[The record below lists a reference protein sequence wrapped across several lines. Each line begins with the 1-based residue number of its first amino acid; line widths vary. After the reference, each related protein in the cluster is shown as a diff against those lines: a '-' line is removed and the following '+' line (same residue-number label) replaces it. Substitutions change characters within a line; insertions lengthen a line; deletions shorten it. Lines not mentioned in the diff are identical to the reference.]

1 MVRNAEET
9 RSKLVHA
16 AYEQMHAHGY
26 QGLRVD
32 QVLKQ
37 TQLQKG
43 AFYHHFS
50 SKIQL
55 GYAVVEEEIEA
66 LLESVWLNQ
75 IRLMNNPVKE
85 IPELLETFSERATP
99 LMKEHGCPLNNL
111 AQEMSNLD
119 EGFNQRIKTSF
130 ELWIN
135 TLAEKLEEAKT
146 KKFIRN
152 DINSQVVSRFIIAI
166 IEGCISIN
174 KVEKTNKQ
182 FTAGI
187 SQLRLYLLSLKP

>member
-9 RSKLVHA
+9 RLKLVRS

-55 GYAVVEEEIEA
+55 GYAVVEEEINA
-66 LLESVWLNQ
+66 LLESVWLSQ

-119 EGFNQRIKTSF
+119 EGFKQRIKTSF

-135 TLAEKLEEAKT
+135 TLADKLEEAKT
-146 KKFIRN
+146 KQFIRSDVN
-152 DINSQVVSRFIIAI
+152 AHVVSRFVIAL
-166 IEGCISIN
+166 IEGSISIN
-174 KVEKTNKQ
+174 KVEKSNQQ
-182 FTAGI
+182 FAAAI
-187 SQLRLYLLSLKP
+187 SQLRIYLKSLQP